1 MIKSLLL
8 MINNYIICISGN
20 TMGDRQRNFMQYA
33 TALNQFSS
41 FNNDGGV
48 NEAVAIVEME
58 AVGSALAVTAGS
70 GGSSGASHGGTTAAG
85 NAALWGELSRS
96 LQYNNYPGFGSAW
109 QGGSGD
115 MRLYGYGGY
124 GEGQVDGRAEPRSE
138 SRGEG
143 RRVPSKG
150 ETKATPPLPP
160 GMTAGVGS
168 ALASLQQLVAGGGDA
183 ATVYRN
189 LLAARQS
196 TVDHRDSP
204 HDSPSNSPADP
215 AVRLPPSREA
225 FPSQGMSQ
233 AMSHALAH
241 PFLAAHL
248 NANQLLQMTQTP
260 TTEMDYQVVDGQL
273 EECGDTKRRTRQKRA
288 ISYVEDGTD
297 PVLEMNEDSSPDATP
312 LKKKGRRS
320 KDAKDRLDGESNPSP
335 EQQVPSVDEESFVEF
350 LEVALMASS
359 TQEFSSVTEPLH
371 VDTTL
376 IHEPDLRV
384 PGPPP
389 ITPSS
394 CSPDVYDFNDTD
406 SDGVGRGRKRGRKK
420 GSSPKKNAKSPL
432 EMAKSSISPRPRE
445 PHAKSPRSPKFFS
458 SSRSP
463 ITERNKEWLRGISP
477 PIRDLSKTPADI
489 PVPDGTAT
497 PNLLQESVVDISKTI
512 SLSEEVLIQDS
523 PTGDTPV
530 ADNAT
535 KPDTD
540 VVSPRRSSRRNKT
553 RDQEIVSVKG
563 NESMDSSLPSSPS
576 GNSKNNTCFS
586 GLISGNAQNKEDKE
600 EKFFDMAAVETQPV
614 DGVGDSPSSRMRK
627 RNRRSTEQAPDQQT
641 DNNETQTV
649 PTQENDEPKT
659 AVEPVKLPEEAPSKC
674 ETELATT
681 LDKNA
686 EKSETASEDGVK
698 SCKGTEM
705 KDSPSKNGKGALK
718 KNDVSKVTSVLP
730 HETKQYQHVPEDAF
744 DNSKT
749 PSGTTTTEGEHSY
762 IKDKAP
768 VQESGTSIPISL
780 VSDAK
785 KSDTTPR
792 KSRPK
797 RGADFQLVQNNF
809 LSIDGTFNGPDL
821 ASCHNS
827 SEETTTVITQAMEE
841 MESRGRRLRTRRASA
856 KQDAKSETQ
865 DAKSEAQDAKSET
878 VDVNT
883 EAKDTKSEAS
893 DAKSDALGAETETQ
907 VAKSEVNDTV
917 LEMGE
922 IKIETQNTKIET
934 QDVQSKTQDVISE
947 TQEAKSQ
954 TSSTNLNT
962 QEPSD
967 KPEMSCPENNSDVG
981 PSAVEPSKKSTVTLD
996 TPEVSSMPVIHP
1008 EVLEVPQGTDVD
1020 VDAETV
1026 ENIAKFL
1033 EETAS
1038 SIPASTEESY
1048 VDKRPKRSSRPPR
1061 KMDENEMNDL
1071 LILLNMED
1079 EESEDED
1086 YVPKDLENF
1095 DSMAESD
1102 DGGDSEGNDDGE
1114 FDDFDSSDDCER
1126 ESRGSG
1132 TLSNLLTMASDIG
1145 DNDFVPT
1152 ALKHGKGGPTKQKGL
1167 KKDKG
1172 KKMKADAS
1180 SAKKG
1185 KVIKGKIKNNKFR
1198 NDDVEVRKENEEGR
1212 KKSEVYEK
1220 RGPFI
1225 RLDESRCRE
1234 VIVNAPHRD
1243 EDELEKPMRKTNIQ
1257 FYCKIEAKQKTA

>member
-1 MIKSLLL
+1 MWEQ
-8 MINNYIICISGN
+8 
-20 TMGDRQRNFMQYA
+20 RQR
-33 TALNQFSS
+33 
-41 FNNDGGV
+41 
-48 NEAVAIVEME
+48 
-58 AVGSALAVTAGS
+58 
-70 GGSSGASHGGTTAAG
+70 
-85 NAALWGELSRS
+85 
-96 LQYNNYPGFGSAW
+96 PK
-109 QGGSGD
+109 
-115 MRLYGYGGY
+115 
-124 GEGQVDGRAEPRSE
+124 EG
-138 SRGEG
+138 
-143 RRVPSKG
+143 KG
-150 ETKATPPLPP
+150 
-160 GMTAGVGS
+160 
-168 ALASLQQLVAGGGDA
+168 
-183 ATVYRN
+183 
-189 LLAARQS
+189 
-196 TVDHRDSP
+196 
-204 HDSPSNSPADP
+204 
-215 AVRLPPSREA
+215 
-225 FPSQGMSQ
+225 
-233 AMSHALAH
+233 
-241 PFLAAHL
+241 
-248 NANQLLQMTQTP
+248 
-260 TTEMDYQVVDGQL
+260 
-273 EECGDTKRRTRQKRA
+273 
-288 ISYVEDGTD
+288 
-297 PVLEMNEDSSPDATP
+297 
-312 LKKKGRRS
+312 
-320 KDAKDRLDGESNPSP
+320 
-335 EQQVPSVDEESFVEF
+335 
-350 LEVALMASS
+350 
-359 TQEFSSVTEPLH
+359 
-371 VDTTL
+371 
-376 IHEPDLRV
+376 
-384 PGPPP
+384 
-389 ITPSS
+389 
-394 CSPDVYDFNDTD
+394 
-406 SDGVGRGRKRGRKK
+406 
-420 GSSPKKNAKSPL
+420 KKNAGKSF
-432 EMAKSSISPRPRE
+432 K
-445 PHAKSPRSPKFFS
+445 
-458 SSRSP
+458 
-463 ITERNKEWLRGISP
+463 
-477 PIRDLSKTPADI
+477 
-489 PVPDGTAT
+489 
-497 PNLLQESVVDISKTI
+497 
-512 SLSEEVLIQDS
+512 
-523 PTGDTPV
+523 
-530 ADNAT
+530 
-535 KPDTD
+535 
-540 VVSPRRSSRRNKT
+540 
-553 RDQEIVSVKG
+553 
-563 NESMDSSLPSSPS
+563 
-576 GNSKNNTCFS
+576 
-586 GLISGNAQNKEDKE
+586 
-600 EKFFDMAAVETQPV
+600 
-614 DGVGDSPSSRMRK
+614 
-627 RNRRSTEQAPDQQT
+627 
-641 DNNETQTV
+641 
-649 PTQENDEPKT
+649 
-659 AVEPVKLPEEAPSKC
+659 
-674 ETELATT
+674 
-681 LDKNA
+681 
-686 EKSETASEDGVK
+686 
-698 SCKGTEM
+698 
-705 KDSPSKNGKGALK
+705 GKGALK

-1257 FYCKIEAKQKTA
+1257 FYCKIEAKQKTAKVGYNSTLHNNYDAFSKDTSWYCSLCKNFSHSCKLGDLYGPYFIEGLTLLKKQYPQVLEGQVVESSSPSELGKLKTTQRRESTSDGSLESRKGRPAAKEGGPQQTPDHPNSSNSSVKEITSESTPTTSTTPAVTRPPGTECWVHEACLLWAPGVHVSNSKLCGLEEAVIHAQDSIGRGSPVSWPPRSPDLNALDLYLWGHVKGKVYATEAPTREELWRRVQDSATIIHNTPGVFQHLQQSFCDRLKPAFRKRAGTLNIYCNILIRLHMLVNKLYLQH